1 MASVSGDLADV
12 PGAALVGPPENT
24 PEAFAFVARAQAD
37 RAALIVFTQRH
48 PSAVPACK
56 ASLGVTV
63 ETAAH
68 WIAHASRL
76 AMTEPRGP
84 VHLDIPADVA
94 GRPAIP
100 LATSCRPDPLPY
112 PAAEALDAAAGML
125 THASRPLL
133 LAGLHCRRAAAA
145 QWLRALAEALPAPL
159 LTTARAKGALPDPHP
174 LMLGVLG
181 ESGVD
186 ERLLGRADLVV
197 AIGVDTH
204 EPIPAACWSTAP
216 VLAFGPPEALEDRA
230 LAAQVLGDIGAIIEE
245 LAPRLR
251 DARRA
256 DWDVAEVDRLRRE
269 GLARAAG
276 AGLSARV
283 VRVAR
288 EAMSA
293 GTIATVEAG
302 SHETCVAASWQA
314 IAPGEFLT
322 TSRSASAGFALP
334 AALAASLVHPDRRIV
349 CFTDAAALATTAGE
363 LEAAIRL
370 DALIVVVV
378 LGDAESSGPDPVG
391 LAQSLGATAYRADD
405 EGQFAEAMGRMLRN
419 GGPALIVVTP

>member
-1 MASVSGDLADV
+1 
-12 PGAALVGPPENT
+12 
-24 PEAFAFVARAQAD
+24 
-37 RAALIVFTQRH
+37 
-48 PSAVPACK
+48 
-56 ASLGVTV
+56 
-63 ETAAH
+63 
-68 WIAHASRL
+68 
-76 AMTEPRGP
+76 
-84 VHLDIPADVA
+84 
-94 GRPAIP
+94 
-100 LATSCRPDPLPY
+100 
-112 PAAEALDAAAGML
+112 
-125 THASRPLL
+125 
-133 LAGLHCRRAAAA
+133 
-145 QWLRALAEALPAPL
+145 
-159 LTTARAKGALPDPHP
+159 
-174 LMLGVLG
+174 MLGVLG

-405 EGQFAEAMGRMLRN
+405 EGQFAEAMGRTLRN